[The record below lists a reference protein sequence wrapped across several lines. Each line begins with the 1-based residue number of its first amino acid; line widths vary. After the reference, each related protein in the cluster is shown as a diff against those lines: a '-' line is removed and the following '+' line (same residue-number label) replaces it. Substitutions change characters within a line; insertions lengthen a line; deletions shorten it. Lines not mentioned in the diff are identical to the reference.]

1 MSGSEAAAPRKRL
14 RERIELLEEAYEF
27 FLSYAARGLRGDDG
41 DRELREYL
49 ERSLEAV
56 EAVPGL
62 FRESASSMGE
72 GDSAALEAFGRVL
85 EEDAL
90 KARAALDL
98 VASRSSVSSQLVDN
112 LNVSTHVR
120 ALLTDLFLVDEALE
134 PDPGGPSAPDA
145 ESSP

>member
-98 VASRSSVSSQLVDN
+98 VASRSSVSSQL
-112 LNVSTHVR
+112 
-120 ALLTDLFLVDEALE
+120 
-134 PDPGGPSAPDA
+134 
-145 ESSP
+145 